1 MMGNTK
7 LYIFV
12 THDILRTYMFFD
24 HGGGGSLGFLTFF
37 LNQVTYR
44 PSTLGKFRGDQ
55 LKKITLYIP
64 SSRSVQ
70 QRR

>member
-1 MMGNTK
+1 MSPECPLPTPPK

-44 PSTLGKFRGDQ
+44 ALTLGKFRGDQ
-55 LKKITLYIP
+55 LKKNHPVYTFK
-64 SSRSVQ
+64 
-70 QRR
+70 